1 LHSSPCPCGAPEP
14 PPPPPAPPRPPPPW
28 APRGAPSSRVLPAA
42 QLPERRCAAAPAPPS
57 LVPAHSRRVPLP
69 LTKRPSRRG
78 DLCGELRR
86 PTILRGTSV
95 GIHHLRASVGLTSAQ
110 RLRAEEALPLV
121 DGLRRRLDSLASSSD
136 FSLYDVLYVPSRL
149 VGLSFLPQR
158 NACVEAESGRRV
170 AAGRLCVRCV

>member
-1 LHSSPCPCGAPEP
+1 MWRPRAPSPPTR
-14 PPPPPAPPRPPPPW
+14 PAPP
-28 APRGAPSSRVLPAA
+28 ASALGPRGAPSARVLPAA

-121 DGLRRRLDSLASSSD
+121 DGLRRRLDSL
-136 FSLYDVLYVPSRL
+136 VRL
-149 VGLSFLPQR
+149 ILVFMMYFTSP
-158 NACVEAESGRRV
+158 RRV
-170 AAGRLCVRCV
+170 L